1 VKRGPL
7 VGLARRALALVA
19 LVAVTLFVARAW
31 QSELGPPLRPWH
43 THVPRELRA
52 KQIDATD
59 WDGYVKAEASILAR
73 LRAELATKLDDED
86 RVPANRYFDGSPLH
100 PGSFEQDW
108 NRSFVLAPDAPPAGA
123 AVLLHGMTDSPYSV
137 RHLARL
143 YRARGFVAVAIRL
156 PAHGTVPGA
165 LTDVAWE
172 DWLAATRL
180 AVREAVRRSGPARPL
195 HVVGYSLGGALA
207 VKYALDALG
216 EEPLPRP
223 DRLVL
228 VSPMIGVTTFARFAG
243 AAGLPAVLPAFAKA
257 AWLGVVPEFNPFK
270 YNSFPVN
277 AARQA
282 HRLTA
287 AIQAQVARDERD
299 GRLLRL
305 PPVLTFQS
313 VLDATVSTGAVVS
326 GLYARLPSNGSELVL
341 FEANQAAQV
350 SPLLRSPQGGGLDLV
365 LPPPPRRYRTT
376 IVANAGPGSLEVVA
390 RTTEAG
396 GTEERR
402 LPLGASYPADVYSL
416 SHVAL
421 PFPDRDGLY
430 GTHPDPSEDFG
441 INLGAIAARGE
452 RGALVVGLDSLMR
465 ASSNPFFCYVSE
477 RIDEGLGPPVEGARP
492 CAS

>member
-1 VKRGPL
+1 VRRGLL
-7 VGLARRALALVA
+7 VGLATRALALVA
-19 LVAVTLFVARAW
+19 LVALTLLLGRAW
-31 QSELGPPLRPWH
+31 QSQLGPPLKPWH
-43 THVPRELRA
+43 THVPHELRA
-52 KQIDATD
+52 REIDATD
-59 WDGYVKAEASILAR
+59 WAGYLGAEASTFDR
-73 LRAELATKLDDED
+73 LRAELAQKLDEED
-86 RVPANRYFDGSPLH
+86 RLPANRYFDGSPVH
-100 PGSFEQDW
+100 PGSFERDW

-143 YRARGFVAVAIRL
+143 YLARGFVSVCIRL

-165 LTDVAWE
+165 LTDVEWE

-180 AVREAVRRSGPARPL
+180 AVREAVRRSGPAKPL

-216 EEPLPRP
+216 EEALPRP

-287 AIQAQVARDERD
+287 AIQGQASRAERD
-299 GRLLRL
+299 GRLARL

-313 VLDATVSTGAVVS
+313 VLDATVSTSAVVS
-326 GLYARLPSNGSELVL
+326 GLYAHLPSNGSELVL
-341 FEANQAAQV
+341 FDLNQAAPV
-350 SPLLRSPQGGGLDLV
+350 SPLLRSPRGGGLDQV

-376 IVANAGPGSLEVVA
+376 IVSNADPGALEVVA

-396 GTEERR
+396 GTEEQS

-421 PFPDRDGLY
+421 PFPDSDALY
-430 GTHPDPSEDFG
+430 GMRPDPSEAFG
-441 INLGAIAARGE
+441 INLGAITARGE
-452 RGALVVGLDSLMR
+452 RGALIVGLDALLR
-465 ASSNPFFCYVSE
+465 VSSNPFFSYLTD
-477 RIDEGLGPPVEGARP
+477 RIDECLGPPGEGVRR

>member
-1 VKRGPL
+1 VRPGPL

-43 THVPRELRA
+43 THVPQELQARE
-52 KQIDATD
+52 IDATD
-59 WDGYVKAEASILAR
+59 WDGYVKAEASTFDR
-73 LRAELATKLDDED
+73 LRTELAKTLDEED
-86 RVPANRYFDGSPLH
+86 RVPANRYFVGSPVH
-100 PGSFEQDW
+100 PGRFERDW
-108 NRSFVLAPDAPPAGA
+108 NRSFVLVPDAAPAGA

-137 RHLARL
+137 RHVARL
-143 YRARGFVAVAIRL
+143 YLARGFVAVAIRL

-165 LTDVAWE
+165 LTGVEWE

-180 AVREAVRRSGPARPL
+180 AVREAVRRSGPSKPL

-216 EEPLPRP
+216 EESLARP

-287 AIQAQVARDERD
+287 AIQGQTARNERD
-299 GRLLRL
+299 GRLARL
-305 PPVLTFQS
+305 PPILTFQS
-313 VLDATVSTGAVVS
+313 VLDATVSTSAVVS

-341 FEANQAAQV
+341 FDLNQAAHV
-350 SPLLRSPQGGGLDLV
+350 SPLLRSPRGGGLDSL

-376 IVANAGPGSLEVVA
+376 VVANADPGSLDVVA

-396 GTEERR
+396 GTEELR
-402 LPLGASYPADVYSL
+402 LPLGAAYPADVYSL

-421 PFPDRDGLY
+421 PFPESDALY
-430 GTHPDPSEDFG
+430 GTRPDPSEDFG
-441 INLGAIAARGE
+441 VRLGAIAARGE
-452 RGALVVGLDSLMR
+452 RGALLVGLDALLR
-465 ASSNPFFCYVSE
+465 ASSNPFFCYVAG
-477 RIDEGLGPPVEGARP
+477 RVDEGLGPPGEGARP